1 MKRAVFFFIGI
12 LACGNNLWGQQ
23 PADTA
28 ARIRWLERHVFFNPG
43 STEAVGELAGLYEAS
58 GDYNRAVQW
67 YGLLS
72 ADSGKAGFDAGIAA
86 CRIHLKHIVPDGAL
100 NCYRITAGMMKS
112 SHCKDSQQLNRIRF
126 YHLLACL
133 QLEMYEEATVT
144 AVLLTDSAGAAEIRK
159 AAAGL
164 KSSFRSPE
172 KAGRRSL
179 FPGAGQW
186 YAGDKRNAVNAF
198 VLNAGIAGISY
209 VEFRRLPFLGI
220 ALFAQFFPRYYK
232 GNIINA
238 RKSAVYANNRRRNEF
253 RRIVL
258 NRVSV
263 HASGD

>member
-1 MKRAVFFFIGI
+1 MRQAVICFIGI
-12 LACGNNLWGQQ
+12 LGCSNLLCAQQ
-23 PADTA
+23 TIDTA
-28 ARIRWLERHVFFNPG
+28 ARIRWLERHLFFNPG
-43 STEAVGELAGLYEAS
+43 STESMGELAGLYEAS
-58 GDYNRAVQW
+58 GDYHRAVQY
-67 YGLLS
+67 YGVLS

-86 CRIHLKHIVPDGAL
+86 CMIHLKHIVPDGAL
-100 NCYRITAGMMKS
+100 NCYRISAGMMKNN
-112 SHCKDSQQLNRIRF
+112 HGMDSLQLNRLRF

-133 QLEMYEEATVT
+133 QLEMYDEATET
-144 AVLLTDSAGAAEIRK
+144 ALLLTDSAGAAEIRK

-209 VEFRRLPFLGI
+209 LEYRRLPFLGI

-238 RKSAVYANNRRRNEF
+238 RKSAVFANNRRRNEF
-253 RRIVL
+253 RRIIL

-263 HASGD
+263 HVSGD